1 MKKILIFILLGMGV
15 QTAHAQVFREPMHIS
30 SEVTIDSA
38 GNGIFE
44 MSGKLN
50 AQQWQTW
57 NYAYGA
63 GNASNLKRNI
73 ERTLSAF
80 YVYDFEYMPNEMDR
94 SFRVRYKAKG
104 VVQYLG
110 KDNWTV
116 MLGLKETQPVK
127 LGTHTFTA
135 TMSQPMGG
143 GVMQTNMKVTLPADV
158 TDMEFD
164 KDEFGYVVAKY
175 KRPTETITTIGDS
188 GKKSAGYALIGA
200 SLISLLGIFYFRK
213 SI

>member
-1 MKKILIFILLGMGV
+1 MKNILTFILLLAGTYTV
-15 QTAHAQVFREPMHIS
+15 SAQTREPMLIN

-50 AQQWQTW
+50 AHQWQSW
-57 NYAYGA
+57 NYMYGA

-80 YVYDFEYMPNEMDR
+80 YVYDFEYKPNEMDR
-94 SFRVRYKAKG
+94 SFVVRYKAKG

-127 LGTHTFTA
+127 LSSNTFTA
-135 TMSQPMGG
+135 TMSQSMGS

-158 TDMEFD
+158 TGMEFD
-164 KDEFGYVVAKY
+164 KDEFGYVVVKY
-175 KRPTETITTIGDS
+175 KRPTETVTTVGNP
-188 GKKSAGYALIGA
+188 KMKTAGYALLGA
-200 SLISLLGIFYFRK
+200 SLVSFLGIFYFRK
-213 SI
+213 SL

>member
-1 MKKILIFILLGMGV
+1 MQV
-15 QTAHAQVFREPMHIS
+15 AEAQVLREPMHIS

-50 AQQWQTW
+50 AQQWQSW
-57 NYAYGA
+57 NYSYGA

-127 LGTHTFTA
+127 LSSNTLSA
-135 TMSQPMGG
+135 TMSQPMGS

-158 TDMEFD
+158 TEMEFD
-164 KDEFGYVVAKY
+164 KDEFGYVVVKY
-175 KRPTETITTIGDS
+175 KRPTETITTTGNP
-188 GKKSAGYALIGA
+188 KMKTAGYALLGA
-200 SLISLLGIFYFRK
+200 SLVSFLGIFYFRK
-213 SI
+213 SL